1 MKQILIINA
10 DYYKNINDLL
20 IKSSKKTLSIEKIK
34 YHQINVPGVFE
45 IPVVISKYIRK
56 YDAFLAVGCVI
67 KGETPHFDLIC
78 KSTFNALMSLSIK
91 SKKPIGNAIITAL
104 NMNQAKVRCQKKGS
118 EAVNAISAVL
128 KNVPFK

>member
-1 MKQILIINA
+1 MKKILIVNA
-10 DYYKNINDLL
+10 EYYKDINDSL
-20 IKSSKKTLSIEKIK
+20 INSSKTNLDKNKIK

-45 IPVVISKYIRK
+45 IPVVISQHIRK
-56 YDAFLAVGCVI
+56 YDAFLAIGCVI
-67 KGETPHFDLIC
+67 KGETPHFDLIT
-78 KSTFNALMSLSIK
+78 KATFNGLMNISIQC
-91 SKKPIGNAIITAL
+91 KKPIGNAIITAL